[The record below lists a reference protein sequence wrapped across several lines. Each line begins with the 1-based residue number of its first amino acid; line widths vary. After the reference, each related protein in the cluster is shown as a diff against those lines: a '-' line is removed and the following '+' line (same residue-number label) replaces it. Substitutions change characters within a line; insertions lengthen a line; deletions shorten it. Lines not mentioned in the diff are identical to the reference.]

1 MGEEETSYS
10 QADVDLALA
19 RVAAG
24 EKKAAVARTS
34 PVPLRTLFRRVK
46 RSADCDNTG
55 PVRPGPKPLMSAE
68 LERDLAEWIAVM
80 QRCGMPVGRKD
91 IIAKA
96 SAILAVAMERGMP
109 TRSTPTRILT
119 GGALRNAV
127 DEEGVSTLFYTLAK
141 LYIELKID
149 ATRIFNMDETSFM
162 PKTARRKV
170 VAVRGSANVWRKE
183 TKPLSMVDLRARSAL
198 YRGGGVKG
206 NIGTAEWLKHREAVI
221 EEVRNELLL
230 LPPATVTGKKRK
242 RTTVDVA
249 GRLVTKERL
258 LAGAYE

>member
-119 GGALRNAV
+119 
-127 DEEGVSTLFYTLAK
+127 GVSTLFYTLAK